1 MRFLT
6 DDSAYGDP
14 GPEEIALEGWLEDS
28 GPYMSLSDS
37 GSSPLDDPDEE

>member
-6 DDSAYGDP
+6 DDAVYGDP

-37 GSSPLDDPDEE
+37 TSSPLDDPDEE